1 MKKLLLFT
9 LLLLCCICSAQVRID
24 WQQSYGSL
32 DNDYACSIIETGNGF
47 RVLGSVHTDVPS
59 GMFDCYAYYRA
70 NWLIEINNEQQL
82 VRQDCFPLGMYSH
95 LLKGTDDRYYIAEL
109 GDDGSMLWN
118 LRIKQLDEGSNVLW
132 NKSFGT
138 SYGLGSTA
146 DNAFAVSASDGGV
159 VVATE
164 FQIADGDI
172 SQEFGEKDCWVV
184 RIDDEGNMV
193 WETTLGT
200 ESNDFVFGLQNANDG
215 GYYVGLISEQQGN
228 GNIGCGQPENNGVLV
243 KLDADGQVQWS
254 RCYPQVKICNV
265 IELENGFLVAG
276 NHQNEDFSYDCSLL
290 KCDAEGNV
298 EWRRE
303 FGGTKDDK
311 VLKTFYQE
319 NGGFTV
325 FANSK
330 STDGDVA
337 SAANLGVTDVEK
349 GNIWVFHVD
358 SDGDLRWERCI
369 GSELGLLE
377 SLWDV
382 IEVGKEEYVLLCES
396 EWFEGVSSGDVNCS
410 NNAILPES
418 KNNIWVLHITDIF
431 DYDDVVETTNEKV
444 FVHPNPTTGAIL
456 IEGEKATEVKVYNS
470 LGQLLKTVQNTNEVS
485 LEGLPQGVYLLR
497 VTLEN
502 GKVFSD
508 KVVKE

>member
-200 ESNDFVFGLQNANDG
+200 ESND
-215 GYYVGLISEQQGN
+215 SMT
-228 GNIGCGQPENNGVLV
+228 
-243 KLDADGQVQWS
+243 AD
-254 RCYPQVKICNV
+254 IM
-265 IELENGFLVAG
+265 
-276 NHQNEDFSYDCSLL
+276 
-290 KCDAEGNV
+290 
-298 EWRRE
+298 
-303 FGGTKDDK
+303 
-311 VLKTFYQE
+311 
-319 NGGFTV
+319 
-325 FANSK
+325 
-330 STDGDVA
+330 
-337 SAANLGVTDVEK
+337 SA
-349 GNIWVFHVD
+349 
-358 SDGDLRWERCI
+358 
-369 GSELGLLE
+369 
-377 SLWDV
+377 
-382 IEVGKEEYVLLCES
+382 
-396 EWFEGVSSGDVNCS
+396 
-410 NNAILPES
+410 
-418 KNNIWVLHITDIF
+418 
-431 DYDDVVETTNEKV
+431 
-444 FVHPNPTTGAIL
+444 
-456 IEGEKATEVKVYNS
+456 
-470 LGQLLKTVQNTNEVS
+470 
-485 LEGLPQGVYLLR
+485 
-497 VTLEN
+497 
-502 GKVFSD
+502 
-508 KVVKE
+508 